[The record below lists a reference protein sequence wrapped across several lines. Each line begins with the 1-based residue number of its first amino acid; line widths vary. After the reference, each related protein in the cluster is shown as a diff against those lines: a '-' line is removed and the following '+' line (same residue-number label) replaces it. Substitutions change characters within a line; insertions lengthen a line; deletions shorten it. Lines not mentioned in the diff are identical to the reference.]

1 MYSRASSKK
10 ARRRSPSGA
19 ALAARRSRFE
29 LEPVAELR
37 RLGEQLL
44 DTPDPGRFTDVLLM
58 RLDAGQAKAG
68 ANLPEL
74 VRSRRAKAG

>member
-1 MYSRASSKK
+1 
-10 ARRRSPSGA
+10 
-19 ALAARRSRFE
+19 
-29 LEPVAELR
+29 
-37 RLGEQLL
+37 LL